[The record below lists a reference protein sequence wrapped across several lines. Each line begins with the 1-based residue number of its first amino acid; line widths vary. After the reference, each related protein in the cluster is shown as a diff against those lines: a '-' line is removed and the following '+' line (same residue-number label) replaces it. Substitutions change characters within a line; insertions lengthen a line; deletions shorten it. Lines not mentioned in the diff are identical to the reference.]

1 VHRQA
6 IVGQRW
12 AWATTMARR
21 ASAAFFSVSSN
32 SMGAHPPFQPVTDW
46 TEVQIDRLDAT
57 KDPLHRA
64 PGFVGSHGRGIVE
77 RFNRKAGADDLD
89 AVGCSLGGDLGAP
102 PREVEG
108 SISDIEI
115 EMLGHCVIIGH
126 AAELKRDLGGA
137 AQAAALAGNGG
148 LDAGKIAFGR
158 CEQLLAFAGAL
169 RGEIGFA
176 ADDEAFAGEVGG
188 RDAAHIALIKQGTL

>member
-32 SMGAHPPFQPVTDW
+32 SMGAHPPFQPATDW
-46 TEVQIDRLDAT
+46 TEVQIDRLNAT
-57 KDPLHRA
+57 KDPLDRA
-64 PGFVGSHGRGIVE
+64 QGFVGSHGRGIVE
-77 RFNRKAGADDLD
+77 RFNRKAGADDID

-115 EMLGHCVIIGH
+115 EMLGHCVLIEHG
-126 AAELKRDLGGA
+126 AELKRDLVAPRKRPRLRVTA
-137 AQAAALAGNGG
+137 AWMRARSRSVAASNSC
-148 LDAGKIAFGR
+148 GR
-158 CEQLLAFAGAL
+158 R
-169 RGEIGFA
+169 RGVRWGSR
-176 ADDEAFAGEVGG
+176 GP
-188 RDAAHIALIKQGTL
+188 